1 MDLRRITLFADDPG
15 DERSADFLWVEA
27 WLERWKGQVRVVD
40 YSTGGW
46 EHLWDVEAPPEAA
59 AEIPDHLLCAS
70 AWSDPESAWSPKRCA
85 VETAK
90 MVLSGEIG
98 IIEGSVQLSQLAHAV
113 VPNWAEDAD
122 FVVFG
127 ALSSESDHL
136 PTGSA
141 RQYWSA
147 AALAE
152 ADIRI
157 ARIENDARE
166 DVMRACGNVIKRFS
180 DAEQAA
186 AGDAR
191 NARL

>member
-1 MDLRRITLFADDPG
+1 MDLKRITLFADDPD
-15 DERSADFLWVEA
+15 DERPADYVWVEA

-59 AEIPDHLLCAS
+59 AEIPEHLLCGS
-70 AWSDPESAWSPKRCA
+70 AWSDPESALSPERFA

-90 MVLSGEIG
+90 KVLSGEIG
-98 IIEGSVQLSQLAHAV
+98 IVEGSIRLSQLAHAV
-113 VPNWAEDAD
+113 VPSWAEDAD

-127 ALSSESDHL
+127 ALSSETDHL

-152 ADIRI
+152 ADAQI

-166 DVMRACGNVIKRFS
+166 DVLRACSNVVERFA

-191 NARL
+191 NART